1 MSDSKNPY
9 EAPTPASQQL
19 AQALG
24 TRMLYRS
31 LGLIVAATCLFGA
44 GGALVG
50 WLLALL
56 TPDYYRAVFELD
68 PGSPVWQ
75 IGVGLGLAQGLVAG
89 VVVGCCVVLATAI
102 YRSRIRKGMVGELEA
117 WEQYRQSMSH
127 GGHSTSGGHSE
138 PE

>member
-1 MSDSKNPY
+1 MNDGSNPFVPP
-9 EAPTPASQQL
+9 APASQQL

-24 TRMLYRS
+24 THMLYRS
-31 LGLIVAATCLFGA
+31 LGLIVVASCLFGA

-50 WLLALL
+50 WLLSLL

-68 PGSPVWQ
+68 PAAPVWQ
-75 IGVGLGLAQGLVAG
+75 IGVGLGLTQGLVVG

-102 YRSRIRKGMVGELEA
+102 YRSRIRKGMVAELEA
-117 WEQYRQSMSH
+117 WEQYRESMGRS
-127 GGHSTSGGHSE
+127 SP